1 VTNNDSLDAI
11 GEFPLIARI
20 VERLGSAAADDIL
33 VPSGDDAAVWLDAAP
48 GAPGVSGASVA
59 TIDALAE
66 GTHWRPDT
74 MSMSDVGWRAVAV
87 NVSDLAAMGATPGYL
102 LVAASLGPEITLDD
116 LDGFVDGLAD
126 SCRAHG
132 ARIAGG
138 DIVRGTATMFS
149 VAAYG
154 RVDLP
159 SGSADDPPLLRRNAA
174 RIGDSVAV
182 SGHPGASSAGLAL
195 IDAGRADDPAA
206 APLLA
211 AHRRPHARTALGP
224 AAAQAGIRCAIDV
237 SDGVLQDLDH
247 IAEQSGVGIELD
259 CPSLPL
265 HPAARTLLGDTASL
279 DLALGGG
286 EDFELLLVGP
296 ENTLGSLSTSELP
309 VTVIGSVVAEHPGQ
323 TVAHDAQGAPYEP
336 ARRGWDQLAE
346 DGAR

>member
-1 VTNNDSLDAI
+1 MTNNDSLDAL

-20 VERLGSAAADDIL
+20 VERLGSAAANDIL

-48 GAPGVSGASVA
+48 GASVA
-59 TIDALAE
+59 TIDALTE

-87 NVSDLAAMGATPGYL
+87 NVSDLAAMGAAPGYL
-102 LVAASLGPEITLDD
+102 LVAASLGPRITLDD
-116 LDGFVDGLAD
+116 LDGFVGGLAE
-126 SCRAHG
+126 SCRTHG
-132 ARIAGG
+132 VRIAGG

-159 SGSADDPPLLRRNAA
+159 AGSTGDPPLLRRNAA
-174 RIGDSVAV
+174 RVGDVVAV

-195 IDAGRADDPAA
+195 IDAGRADEPQA

-211 AHRRPHARTALGP
+211 AHRRPNARTALGP
-224 AAAQAGIRCAIDV
+224 AAAHAGIRCAIDI

-247 IAEQSGVGIELD
+247 IAKQSDVGIELD

-265 HPAARTLLGDTASL
+265 HPAAGALLGDTAAL

-296 ENTLGSLSTSELP
+296 EETLRSLSTSELP
-309 VTVIGSVVAEHPGQ
+309 VTVIGKVVAGHPGQ
-323 TVAHDAQGAPYEP
+323 TIAHDEQGATYEP

-346 DGAR
+346 DDAG

>member
-1 VTNNDSLDAI
+1 MTNDDSLDTL
-11 GEFPLIARI
+11 GEFSLIARI

-33 VPSGDDAAVWLDAAP
+33 VPSGDDAAVWLDAV
-48 GAPGVSGASVA
+48 PGVTVA
-59 TIDALAE
+59 TIDALTE

-102 LVAASLGPEITLDD
+102 LVAASLGPTLTLED
-116 LDGFVDGLAD
+116 LDGFVDGLAE

-132 ARIAGG
+132 VRIAGG

-154 RVDLP
+154 RVDLA
-159 SGSADDPPLLRRNAA
+159 SGSADDPPLLRRNTASV
-174 RIGDSVAV
+174 GDSVAV

-195 IDAGRADDPAA
+195 IDAERDDVPEAT
-206 APLLA
+206 PLLA
-211 AHRRPHARTALGP
+211 AHRRPRARTALGS
-224 AAAQAGIRCAIDV
+224 AAAQAGVRCAVDV

-247 IAEQSGVGIELD
+247 VASASDVGIELD
-259 CPSLPL
+259 CSALPL
-265 HPAARTLLGDTASL
+265 HPAARALLSDAAAL

-296 ENTLGSLSTSELP
+296 EETLSSLGTSDLP
-309 VTVIGSVVAEHPGQ
+309 VTVIGSVVPDHPGQ

-346 DGAR
+346 DEAG